1 MEAIQRAATPALQ
14 VEIPTA
20 SGSASAS
27 ALDPSVGKEC
37 LQADLDMAVAADAS
51 SQDPK
56 AARILSESMAA
67 TWEVHQ
73 MREILPTASRVP
85 GYSEKS
91 VTQKY

>member
-1 MEAIQRAATPALQ
+1 
-14 VEIPTA
+14 
-20 SGSASAS
+20 
-27 ALDPSVGKEC
+27 
-37 LQADLDMAVAADAS
+37 MAVAADAS

-56 AARILSESMAA
+56 AARILSETVAA

-73 MREILPTASRVP
+73 MREILPTVSRVP